1 MIYSSTANRV
11 TPNSVRTINC
21 TGLTFP
27 SKAPYAIRQ
36 PATQKSALMRL
47 SKKKYFKFYCIYR
60 MINLHQKNV
69 SHRTPK

>member
-11 TPNSVRTINC
+11 TPNRVRTISC

-27 SKAPYAIRQ
+27 RQAPYAMRQ

-47 SKKKYFKFYCIYR
+47 IEK
-60 MINLHQKNV
+60 
-69 SHRTPK
+69 